1 MWPDETS
8 ASRALFDRALR
19 VMVAGTTRHIPWQDP
34 FPMFA
39 ASCQGT
45 RVTDVDGANILD
57 LVMNNAA
64 LIHGHAPAPVMEA
77 VQAQLWRGTA
87 CTLPFEVEVTLA
99 ELLCARVPSL
109 EKIRFCNSGTEAVM
123 LAIKAARAYTNRP
136 KIVKVEGIYH
146 GMYDYAEVS
155 LDPKPDNWGND
166 PGRIGYSRGVPQGVL
181 DDVIIVPWNQPDAL
195 RRILRD
201 EAASVA
207 AILLDPVSG
216 GTGFTPPTP
225 AFLDAVHRTAHE
237 IGALVIYDEVLCF
250 RLGLHGAQG
259 RLGDRRPDMTVLA
272 KIIGGGFPVGAIGGR
287 SDVME
292 AVFEHRRGKP
302 LLPASGTFTAN
313 PISMTAGLASMQM
326 LDPASFEALDHIGET
341 ARAIVREAFAETG
354 VAGQVTG
361 IGSLM
366 AIHLHRRPIHDYRSA
381 FPAPSEAAS
390 LRALQLAMLKRGVL
404 ITVRGIAYLP
414 LIMAEADF
422 ALLATALRG
431 ALAELAQ
438 TQHA

>member
-1 MWPDETS
+1 MWPSESS
-8 ASRALFDRALR
+8 ASRPLFERGLR
-19 VMVAGTTRHIPWQDP
+19 VMVGGTTRHIPWQEP

-39 ASCQGT
+39 ASCQGS
-45 RVTDVDGANILD
+45 RVTDVDGTSILD

-64 LIHGHAPAPVMEA
+64 LIHGHANPQVIGS
-77 VQAQLWRGTA
+77 VVAQLWRGTA
-87 CTLPFEVEVTLA
+87 CTLPFEVEVSLA
-99 ELLCARVPSL
+99 ELLCERVPSL

-155 LDPKPDNWGND
+155 LDPNPSNWGND
-166 PGRIGYSRGVPQGVL
+166 PGRVGYSRGVPQGVL

-195 RRILRD
+195 RRILKD
-201 EAASVA
+201 AGSAVA

-216 GTGFTPPTP
+216 GTGMTPPAP
-225 AFLDAVHRTAHE
+225 EFLDAVHATARD

-259 RLGDRRPDMTVLA
+259 RFDDRRPDLTVLA

-287 SDVME
+287 SDVMT

-313 PISMTAGLASMQM
+313 PVSMTAGLVTMQM
-326 LDPASFEALDHIGET
+326 LGAEAF
-341 ARAIVREAFAETG
+341 ARLERLGDSVRAVMREAFTATG

-361 IGSLM
+361 IGSMLAVHM
-366 AIHLHRRPIHDYRSA
+366 HTRPIHDYRSA
-381 FPAPSEAAS
+381 FATPAEAAA
-390 LRALQLAMLKRGVL
+390 LRGLQLALLKRGVL
-404 ITVRGIAYLP
+404 ITVRGAAYLP
-414 LIMAEADF
+414 TVLGDDDIAAIG
-422 ALLATALRG
+422 TAMRG
-431 ALAELAQ
+431 ALDEVARLQDA
-438 TQHA
+438 